1 MSSNKSH
8 IYYNW
13 LRTFLALELFTIALI
28 ITAYLYL
35 EKNGII
41 FQNPRVLYALLFL
54 PLLYVLFFIRQK
66 RKIDVFEM
74 NPSLLFAG
82 NESYLT
88 VFNLKFIFLKN
99 TLVAIIIALSNPI
112 YGTRKVDVISKDG
125 EIMICLD
132 ISNSMN
138 VKDIQ
143 NESRLE
149 VAKRLLNGI
158 INKLSGQ
165 KIGICLFAADG
176 FVQIPPSQDYQSVK
190 ILLSDVKTTFLSR
203 QGTNVCNA
211 LELAMNSFT
220 ESKIPKSILLITDG
234 ENHMSEDQSV
244 YNRIKKD
251 KVLLYAMGIGSSEG
265 GPVPDFATKSLKM
278 DDDGNLVIS
287 KLNIEFAQNLISQC
301 EGKLVRIDSQYPDL
315 SPLLTE
321 INLRSKGY
329 SRNLKIEVRRSLV
342 DFPVLLGFVFFLLF
356 LLTPL
361 LKLIKK

>member
-8 IYYNW
+8 IYYKW

-143 NESRLE
+143 NES
-149 VAKRLLNGI
+149 
-158 INKLSGQ
+158 
-165 KIGICLFAADG
+165 C
-176 FVQIPPSQDYQSVK
+176 Y
-190 ILLSDVKTTFLSR
+190 
-203 QGTNVCNA
+203 TNC
-211 LELAMNSFT
+211 
-220 ESKIPKSILLITDG
+220 
-234 ENHMSEDQSV
+234 
-244 YNRIKKD
+244 
-251 KVLLYAMGIGSSEG
+251 
-265 GPVPDFATKSLKM
+265 
-278 DDDGNLVIS
+278 
-287 KLNIEFAQNLISQC
+287 
-301 EGKLVRIDSQYPDL
+301 
-315 SPLLTE
+315 SPRP
-321 INLRSKGY
+321 IFN
-329 SRNLKIEVRRSLV
+329 
-342 DFPVLLGFVFFLLF
+342 
-356 LLTPL
+356 
-361 LKLIKK
+361 